1 MTHASTAR
9 NSVLFID
16 DDLEMQ
22 REVSAYLGANGFD
35 VETAANG
42 VEMDAHLARKPYPL
56 VILDLMLPG
65 EDGLSICRRLDRRR
79 AQSIVVLSAAA
90 TDIDRIIGLEVG
102 ADDYLAK
109 PCNPREL
116 LARARA
122 VLRRAGAPP
131 IDAEPGLD
139 APARGAPMD
148 RPEYSFDGYQLD
160 VLRRRLVS
168 PDGVIS
174 LLTTTEL
181 SLLVTM
187 LEKPGVILSRDALL
201 EHSRDDETE
210 ALDRTID
217 VQISRIRRK
226 IPGQGGQELIRT
238 YRGAGYMLDA
248 RVVRR

>member
-1 MTHASTAR
+1 MNTSSAAR
-9 NSVLFID
+9 NSVLFVD
-16 DDLEMQ
+16 DDFEMR
-22 REVSAYLGANGFD
+22 REVSAYLDANGFD
-35 VETAANG
+35 VDTAGGG
-42 VEMDAHLARKPYPL
+42 VEMDACLAQKAYPL

-79 AQSIVVLSAAA
+79 AQCVIVLSAAA

-116 LARARA
+116 LARTRA
-122 VLRRAGAPP
+122 VLRRASASP
-131 IDAEPGLD
+131 IVVEPGLD
-139 APARGAPMD
+139 TPGRSGLAD
-148 RPEYSFDGYQLD
+148 RPEYSFAGYHLD

-168 PDGVIS
+168 PDGVTS
-174 LLTTTEL
+174 LLTSTEL

-187 LEKPGVILSRDALL
+187 LERPGVILSRDELL
-201 EHSRDDETE
+201 EQSRDDDA

-226 IPGQGGQELIRT
+226 IPGHGGQELIRT

>member
-1 MTHASTAR
+1 MINSSSVR
-9 NSVLFID
+9 NSVLFVD
-16 DDLEMQ
+16 DDLEMR
-22 REVSAYLGANGFD
+22 REVSSYLGANGFD
-35 VETAANG
+35 VETAGNG
-42 VEMDAHLARKPYPL
+42 VEMDALLARKAYPL

-79 AQSIVVLSAAA
+79 AQCIVVLSAAA

-122 VLRRAGAPP
+122 VLRRAGTAP
-131 IDAEPGLD
+131 IDLEPGPD
-139 APARGAPMD
+139 APTRTGQGD

-168 PDGVIS
+168 PEGVIS

-187 LEKPGVILSRDALL
+187 LEKPGVILSRDELL
-201 EHSRDDETE
+201 EHSRDDDTE

-248 RVVRR
+248 RVIRR